1 MLRSIQYPGLHE
13 RKREVR
19 RNCIM
24 KSVMGEAD
32 IMNSGNEKCV
42 NIATVLSNNKRHFKG
57 IFMEE

>member
-1 MLRSIQYPGLHE
+1 MLRSIQYLGLRG
-13 RKREVR
+13 RKIEVR

-42 NIATVLSNNKRHFKG
+42 NIAAVLSNNKRSF
-57 IFMEE
+57 